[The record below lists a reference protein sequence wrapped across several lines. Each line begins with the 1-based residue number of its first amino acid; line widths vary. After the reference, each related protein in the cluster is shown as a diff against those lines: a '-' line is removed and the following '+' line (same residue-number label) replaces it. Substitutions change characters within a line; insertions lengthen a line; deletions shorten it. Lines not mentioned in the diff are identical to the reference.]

1 MNETIEIT
9 LGDSKM
15 TVFGPIYSGSS
26 NENSLCILF
35 ESENCDILV
44 TGDRSRKGELRL
56 LQRTQ
61 LPELELLIAGHHG
74 SKNATSESLLS
85 LTSPEHVF
93 ISAGENNRYGHPSK
107 EVLERLERHGCAVY
121 RTDRQG
127 DLIFRR

>member
-1 MNETIEIT
+1 MKKIYAILICLAVLGASLGGAIYWYQSTYIRFDEETLRRDTTELT
-9 LGDSKM
+9 L
-15 TVFGPIYSGSS
+15 
-26 NENSLCILF
+26 
-35 ESENCDILV
+35 
-44 TGDRSRKGELRL
+44 TGE
-56 LQRTQ
+56 T

-85 LTSPEHVF
+85 LTSPEYVF